1 MLLLGFLFFFTYS
14 LTVYYI
20 NWVLVPQGVVTP
32 AILTARDTLLQI
44 GILISAVAIIIPS
57 IDFKK
62 AEEQVILYAFSAG
75 AIVLTLGIYLGSI
88 KSDVAIYVFYNS
100 AAVVLILLISMLFGF
115 LGFRGRRI
123 VSTEVDRIAMAI
135 MALILIINISI
146 VMWSFS
152 ITSSGRSIA
161 ANFIIL
167 RYHSTRYA
175 VWMVLTVFLMRFSNM
190 SIRLNRLIV
199 RGLIA
204 VTIVWTLSFGLY
216 TLDVPSQ
223 IGAGVMDGALGIL
236 IVTVLI
242 SQLKILRKQMNP
254 HFALGTLAL
263 IWFTIA
269 GSVAL
274 YMITLFSANQQ
285 SVPALWRLF
294 HLMNANYSLLAGLG
308 ALALISVKY
317 SKRLG
322 WIVTFLFVAE
332 LINKVSTYL
341 INVMDQKA
349 ATTLLQLGD
358 PFFIAATLII
368 IYILFK
374 ETPKTNIS
382 V

>member
-100 AAVVLILLISMLFGF
+100 AAVVLILLISMLSGF

-135 MALILIINISI
+135 MALIFIINISI

-167 RYHSTRYA
+167 RDHSTRYA

-223 IGAGVMDGALGIL
+223 IVAGVMDGALGIL

-254 HFALGTLAL
+254 HFALVTVAL

-274 YMITLFSANQQ
+274 YMITFFSANQQ

-308 ALALISVKY
+308 ALALLPVKY

-322 WIVTFLFVAE
+322 WIVTFLFLAE

-358 PFFIAATLII
+358 PFFIAATLLI

-374 ETPKTNIS
+374 ETPKINVS

>member
-32 AILTARDTLLQI
+32 AILTARDTLLQM
-44 GILISAVAIIIPS
+44 GILVSAVAIILPS
-57 IDFKK
+57 VDFKK
-62 AEEQVILYAFSAG
+62 AEAQVILYAFSTG
-75 AIVLTLGIYLGSI
+75 VIVLTLGIYLGSI
-88 KSDVAIYVFYNS
+88 KSDIAIYVFYNS
-100 AAVVLILLISMLFGF
+100 AAVVLVLLIGILLSY
-115 LGFRGRRI
+115 LGLMGRRI
-123 VSTEVDRIAMAI
+123 VSAELDRIAMA
-135 MALILIINISI
+135 MLTFILIINISI
-146 VMWSFS
+146 VIWSFF
-152 ITSSGRSIA
+152 ITSSGRAVS

-167 RYHSTRYA
+167 RDHSTRYA
-175 VWMVLTVFLMRFSNM
+175 VWMVLTTFLMRLSPT

-204 VTIVWTLSFGLY
+204 VTLVWTLSFGLY

-223 IGAGVMDGALGIL
+223 IIAGVMDGALGIL

-242 SQLKILRKQMNP
+242 TQLKSVRKQMNP
-254 HFALGTLAL
+254 HFALGTVAL

-308 ALALISVKY
+308 ALALLSVKY

-322 WIVTFLFVAE
+322 WIITFLFVAE

-341 INVMDQKA
+341 INVMDSKA

-358 PFFIAATLII
+358 PFFIAATLLI

-374 ETPKTNIS
+374 ETPKTTVS